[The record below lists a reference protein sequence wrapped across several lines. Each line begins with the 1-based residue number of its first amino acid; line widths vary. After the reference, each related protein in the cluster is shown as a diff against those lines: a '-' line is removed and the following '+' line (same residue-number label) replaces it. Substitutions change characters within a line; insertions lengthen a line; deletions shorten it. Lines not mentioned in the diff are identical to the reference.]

1 MQIPVTTS
9 GRIYPYHPNMR
20 PRLFFRS
27 VARALVRAGRAKQI
41 GQALSPDKVIH
52 WLIRVVGALVP
63 TLVLLSAQDSPILTN
78 SGEPIRV
85 AYACAE
91 DDLQFAGMSCTDD
104 ETCAIYL
111 ELSSVVAE
119 GKKILTAGNLHSNSA
134 TLGSLL
140 LLSDDSGAT
149 WKEPA
154 ARMRGSALD
163 QVQFYNPQTGWA
175 AGETQY
181 PLPRDA
187 FFLLT
192 TDGGASWRQRPVG
205 EEGSAGA
212 VQRFWFDSTQHGE
225 AIVDAGKTS
234 TSGRY
239 LTWESETGGESWTL
253 TGKRDQLPKLL
264 HAPPSA
270 ENSDWRLS
278 LSKDGKSFRI
288 EQRADGQWRP
298 IASFLIEVANCRIHA
313 EELKEPAPEPVGA
326 VAPEPATPNPAPKRK
341 K

>member
-9 GRIYPYHPNMR
+9 GRTYPYHPNVR
-20 PRLFFRS
+20 PRLFFRL

-41 GQALSPDKVIH
+41 GQALSPDKVTH
-52 WLIRVVGALVP
+52 WLIRVVGALMT
-63 TLVLLSAQDSPILTN
+63 TLVLLSAQESKVLINRGDPIQ
-78 SGEPIRV
+78 V

-111 ELSSVVAE
+111 ELSSVVAD
-119 GKKILTAGNLHSNSA
+119 GKKILTAGNLHSTSA

-140 LLSDDSGAT
+140 LLSDDSGGT

-154 ARMRGSALD
+154 ARIRGSALD

-192 TDGGASWRQRPVG
+192 TDGGASWRRRPVG

-234 TSGRY
+234 ASGRY
-239 LTWESETGGESWTL
+239 LTYESETGGESWTL
-253 TGKRDQLPKLL
+253 TGQRDQLPKLL
-264 HAPPSA
+264 HAPSSV
-270 ENSDWRLS
+270 ENSDWRLGP
-278 LSKDGKSFRI
+278 SKDGKSFRI
-288 EQRADGQWRP
+288 EQRAEGQWRP
-298 IASFLIEVANCRIHA
+298 
-313 EELKEPAPEPVGA
+313 
-326 VAPEPATPNPAPKRK
+326 
-341 K
+341 